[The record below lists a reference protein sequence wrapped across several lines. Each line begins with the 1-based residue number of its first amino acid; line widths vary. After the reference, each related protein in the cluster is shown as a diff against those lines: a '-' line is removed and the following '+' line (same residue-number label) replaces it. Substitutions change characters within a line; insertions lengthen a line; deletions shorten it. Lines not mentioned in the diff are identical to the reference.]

1 MNSKHCFGSNFFF
14 TLFDIVGTLKKNW
27 TIIYMSRKKIKQ
39 FILLEERKKKKKTF
53 YSRNTKQGGLSDKDY
68 EEN

>member
-1 MNSKHCFGSNFFF
+1 
-14 TLFDIVGTLKKNW
+14 
-27 TIIYMSRKKIKQ
+27 MSRKKIKQ